1 MKLKLLRNTMIAGT
15 PKSAGSIVDV
25 EEHIGYMLVNI
36 NKAEEY
42 IAEKPKSEK
51 KPNFERMTKL
61 NLEAYGKDIGLELDI
76 SKTKTEHISE
86 IQTAITTS

>member
-1 MKLKLLRNTMIAGT
+1 MIAGT

-42 IAEKPKSEK
+42 IALKPKSEK
-51 KPNFERMTKL
+51 KPNFERMSKL

-76 SKTKTEHISE
+76 SKTKTELISE

>member
-15 PKSAGSIVDV
+15 PTSAGSIVDV
-25 EEHIGYMLVNI
+25 EEHIGFMLVNI

-42 IAEKPKSEK
+42 KATEPKVEK

-61 NLEAYGKDIGLELDI
+61 KLEAYGKNIGLELDI
-76 SKTKTEHISE
+76 SKTKTELITE
-86 IQTAITTS
+86 IQTAISTT

>member
-15 PKSAGSIVDV
+15 PTSAGSIVDV
-25 EEHIGYMLVNI
+25 EEHIGFMLVNI

-42 IAEKPKSEK
+42 KAEEPKVEK

-61 NLEAYGKDIGLELDI
+61 NLEAYGKNIGLELDI
-76 SKTKTEHISE
+76 SKTKTELISE
-86 IQTAITTS
+86 IQTAISTS